1 VGEVFLLLFLQKKKI
16 LVCLPFWSPA
26 MRRFA
31 LLAAL
36 VASAPALAH
45 HGWGS
50 YDAAKVFTIT
60 APVEH
65 LDWSNPHAH
74 LRLRHQGEM
83 WEATLAPLSRMQLR
97 GLSEEMLKPGAT
109 VSVEGYPS
117 TRTAREMRAE
127 RITVAGK
134 TVELR

>member
-1 VGEVFLLLFLQKKKI
+1 MRRLVLVAALLLA
-16 LVCLPFWSPA
+16 P
-26 MRRFA
+26 
-31 LLAAL
+31 
-36 VASAPALAH
+36 PALAH

-50 YDAAKVFTIT
+50 YDAARVFTIT

-74 LRLRHQGEM
+74 LQLRHQGEM

-97 GLSEEMLKPGAT
+97 GLSQEMLKPGTT
-109 VSVEGYPS
+109 VAVEGYPS
-117 TRTAREMRAE
+117 TRTPREMRAE

>member
-1 VGEVFLLLFLQKKKI
+1 MVL
-16 LVCLPFWSPA
+16 
-26 MRRFA
+26 RRAFMFVP
-31 LLAAL
+31 LL
-36 VASAPALAH
+36 VAAPAAAH

-50 YDAAKVFTIT
+50 YDVAKAFIIE
-60 APVEH
+60 APVDH

-74 LRLRHQGEM
+74 LRLKHDGAA

-97 GLSEEMLKPGAT
+97 GLSEDMLKPGT
-109 VSVEGYPS
+109 IVRVEGYPS
-117 TRTAREMRAE
+117 TRTPNEMRAE

>member
-1 VGEVFLLLFLQKKKI
+1 
-16 LVCLPFWSPA
+16 
-26 MRRFA
+26 MRR
-31 LLAAL
+31 LAL
-36 VASAPALAH
+36 VAMLIATPALAH

-50 YDAAKVFTIT
+50 YDAARVFTIT

-74 LRLRHQGEM
+74 LQLRHQGEM

-97 GLSEEMLKPGAT
+97 GLTEAMLKPGTT
-109 VSVEGYPS
+109 VAVEGYPS
-117 TRTAREMRAE
+117 TRTPREMRAE
-127 RITVAGK
+127 RITVGGK

>member
-1 VGEVFLLLFLQKKKI
+1 MI
-16 LVCLPFWSPA
+16 S
-26 MRRFA
+26 RRIFA
-31 LLAAL
+31 TAAL
-36 VASAPALAH
+36 AFATPAAAH

-50 YDAAKVFTIT
+50 YDVAGAFTIT
-60 APVEH
+60 APIDH

-74 LRLRHQGEM
+74 LRLKHNGAE

-97 GLSEEMLKPGAT
+97 GLSEAMLKLGT
-109 VSVEGYPS
+109 VVSVEGYPS
-117 TRTAREMRAE
+117 TRTPNEMRAE

>member
-1 VGEVFLLLFLQKKKI
+1 
-16 LVCLPFWSPA
+16 
-26 MRRFA
+26 MRRLALAAA
-31 LLAAL
+31 LL
-36 VASAPALAH
+36 VATPAVAH

-50 YDAAKVFTIT
+50 YDAAKIFTIT

-74 LRLRHQGEM
+74 LQLRHQGEM

-97 GLSEEMLKPGAT
+97 GLSQEMLKPGTT
-109 VSVEGYPS
+109 VAVEGYPS
-117 TRTAREMRAE
+117 TRTPREMRAE

>member
-1 VGEVFLLLFLQKKKI
+1 MRRLALAAALLL
-16 LVCLPFWSPA
+16 A
-26 MRRFA
+26 T
-31 LLAAL
+31 
-36 VASAPALAH
+36 PALAH

-50 YDAAKVFTIT
+50 YDAARVFTIT

-74 LRLRHQGEM
+74 LRLRHQGEI

-97 GLSEEMLKPGAT
+97 GLSEAMLKPGTT
-109 VSVEGYPS
+109 VAVEVYPS
-117 TRTAREMRAE
+117 TRTPREMRAE
-127 RITVAGK
+127 RVTVAGK